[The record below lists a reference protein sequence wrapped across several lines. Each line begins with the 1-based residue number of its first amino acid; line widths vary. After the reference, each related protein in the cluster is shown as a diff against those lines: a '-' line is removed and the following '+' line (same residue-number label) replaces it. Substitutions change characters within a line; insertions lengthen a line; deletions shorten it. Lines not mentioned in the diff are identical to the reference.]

1 MFRELLS
8 PWQYPFEYL
17 IREDDV
23 QIRNQAAVM
32 LADGLRPHSTRL
44 CRITAMTLTPLSL
57 CALYENNDVIL
68 YEFEHF

>member
-1 MFRELLS
+1 LK
-8 PWQYPFEYL
+8 
-17 IREDDV
+17 DDV
-23 QIRNQAAVM
+23 QTRNQAAVM